1 LQETASIESRLGMN
15 LFFNK
20 LYTTR
25 KKKPPLK
32 AIILLSELEVEDLPN
47 IFKDREK
54 LARVYNISVKKLEEG
69 LYGLQLKKLV
79 WRDIVKGYAI
89 IDTSHKG
96 TWVVL
101 CNEESYFVNRALQRL
116 FSALYPSVSR
126 VYLNY
131 SQITALLDAVKRAY
145 HGRATLTF
153 ITVKREP
160 KKMERSTGEKGTYQL
175 WEENAEED
183 LLRLSKD
190 FRVTLDRADF
200 KVRDT
205 ETERLIL
212 RAHVSRRGVCK
223 LAFGDF
229 TAFYENVVE
238 KAIDLG
244 LNWKKFYSHRERIIS
259 DGKVILRPFSISYK
273 FDFDKEQLQ
282 RLAERISKSYSCSVV
297 HGGNPYFVAN
307 LNDYGDGSSFG
318 VTVLGKVVTIT
329 PIIKA
334 TPQSAWKLTNR
345 IQEILGD
352 GDIHSIAE

>member
-1 LQETASIESRLGMN
+1 LEGTSSIESRLGMN
-15 LFFNK
+15 LYFNK
-20 LYTTR
+20 LYTIR
-25 KKKPPLK
+25 KKRPPLK
-32 AIILLSELEVEDLPN
+32 TIILLSELEIEDLKS
-47 IFKDREK
+47 IFHDREE
-54 LARVYNISVKKLEEG
+54 LARIYNVNLKKLEEG

-79 WRDIVKGYAI
+79 RRDIVKGYAL
-89 IDTSHKG
+89 IDTSHEG
-96 TWVVL
+96 IWVVF

-126 VYLNY
+126 LYLNY
-131 SQITALLDAVKRAY
+131 SQISALLDAVKNAY

-160 KKMERSTGEKGTYQL
+160 KSGGRLSPEKGTYQL

-205 ETERLIL
+205 ETSRLIL

-229 TAFYENVVE
+229 TAFYKNVVE

-244 LNWKKFYSHRERIIS
+244 LNWKRFYSHRERIVS
-259 DGKVILRPFSISYK
+259 DGKVVLRPFSISYR

-282 RLAERISKSYSCSVV
+282 RLAEKISRSYSCSVV

-334 TPQSAWKLTNR
+334 TPQSAWRLTNR

-352 GDIHSIAE
+352 GDIFSIAE